1 MPSDLLRF
9 SSRPTNSGSYAL
21 RLTGAEDCR
30 LVSGHDFS
38 RAVYAAK
45 SNWALA
51 PEGRFSERSDCR

>member
-1 MPSDLLRF
+1 MPNDRLRF
-9 SSRPTNSGSYAL
+9 SSSPGSSGSDAL
-21 RLTGAEDCR
+21 GLTGAEDCR

-51 PEGRFSERSDCR
+51 PEGRFSERNHCR

>member
-1 MPSDLLRF
+1 MRSDLLRF
-9 SSRPTNSGSYAL
+9 SSSPTNFGSDAL
-21 RLTGAEDCR
+21 GLTGAEDCR

-51 PEGRFSERSDCR
+51 PEWRFSERSDCR